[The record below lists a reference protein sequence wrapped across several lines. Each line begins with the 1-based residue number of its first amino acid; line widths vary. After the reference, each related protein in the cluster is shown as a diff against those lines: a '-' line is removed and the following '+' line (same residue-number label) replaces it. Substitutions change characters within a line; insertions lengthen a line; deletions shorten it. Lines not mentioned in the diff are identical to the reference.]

1 MRSTEIFGN
10 KRGGNM
16 IETVIAPNN
25 MQVVVIP
32 PKSREETKQSSKR
45 LKVAAYCRVSTD
57 EKEQINSYKAQ
68 IEYYT
73 EKINKNP
80 EWQMAGIFADEGI
93 SGTQA
98 KKRPEFLKMIRQCR
112 QGKIDLIL
120 TKSFSRFARNTLDSI
135 DYIRELRLLGIGV
148 VSEKENMNTLNEDSE
163 MLITILSCFAQA
175 ESESISKN
183 VSWGIHQSF
192 KNGNVPMQYSRLL
205 GYRKSEDGQTEIV
218 PDEAEVVKEIY
229 RCYLDGMSMN
239 LIADRLNEKGLTTK
253 KSNSPYRKSVIQR
266 ILTNEKYTGDAI
278 LQKTYVTDCITK
290 KTRKNNGELPMY
302 IVKNHHEP
310 IISRADFNRVQEE
323 MARRSAKRN
332 IADKLTKTEQGKYS
346 AKYALSEL
354 LICGECGSHYR
365 RVTWTAKGFKEI
377 KWRCISRIQ
386 YGKRKCHDSPTIDE
400 QTLHKA
406 IVSAINEFCEVKDDV
421 AKVLRESVTEE
432 LDVDLNGSVQ
442 AAQQRIDVLAY
453 NIDGL
458 IKLATVPESA
468 ATAVADIEKFSEEMK
483 ALREFIEAEKLK
495 QAKTERSN
503 AELDIVLKRLEN
515 EDLAIAEYDDVV
527 VRQLIEKVTVMD
539 KKTIIVTFKGGFEIR
554 KGLNG
559 NIALCAGYT
568 PS

>member
-1 MRSTEIFGN
+1 
-10 KRGGNM
+10 M
-16 IETVIAPNN
+16 IEAVIAPND

-32 PKSREETKQSSKR
+32 PKSREEIKQSSKR

-135 DYIRELRLLGIGV
+135 DYIRELRSLGIGV

-253 KSNSPYRKSVIQR
+253 KNNSPYRKSVIQR

-310 IISRADFNRVQEE
+310 IISSDDFNRVQEE
-323 MARRSAKRN
+323 MARRSAKQS

-354 LICGECGSHYR
+354 LMCGECGSHYR

-442 AAQQRIDVLAY
+442 AAQQRIDELAH
-453 NIDGL
+453 NIDEL
-458 IKLATVPESA
+458 IKLATVPELA
-468 ATAVADIEKFSEEMK
+468 ATAMADIEKFSEEMK
-483 ALREFIEAEKLK
+483 ALREFIEAEKAK
-495 QAKTERSN
+495 QATIQKGS
-503 AELDIVLKRLEN
+503 AELDRVLERLEQ
-515 EDLAIAEYDDVV
+515 EDFTLTEYDDVV
-527 VRQLIEKVTVMD
+527 VRQLIDQITVESKD
-539 KKTIIVTFKGGFEIR
+539 CITVRFKGGFEIR
-554 KGLNG
+554 KEFDIG
-559 NIALCAGYT
+559 N
-568 PS
+568 